1 MLTMKFALLPLLVLL
16 MTTVELQAN
25 DLEEFG
31 LEGLDSISIA
41 EAEAVRGA
49 GAVRARTTGSAGLT
63 ATILDPN
70 TGSIW
75 NFNVTQFNQ
84 VKDSKESGWSS
95 DTSTILSELAI
106 GLGDVSVSVNEFYFN
121 IHGAGARAIGRT
133 DAGTLSPYFRRL

>member
-1 MLTMKFALLPLLVLL
+1 MRCLLLPLLVLL
-16 MTTVELQAN
+16 MTTEELRAN
-25 DLEEFG
+25 GFEEFG
-31 LEGLDSISIA
+31 LEGLESISSA
-41 EAEAVRGA
+41 EAEEIRGS
-49 GAVRARTTGSAGLT
+49 GAVRAQTTGSAGLT
-63 ATILDPN
+63 ATVLDPN

-133 DAGTLSPYFRRL
+133 NAGTLAPYFFRL